1 MGGKAKIEC
10 QPNCKR
16 QGTSMTLIRSAAEK
30 RRRQKIIEEIL
41 SESLENNETG
51 NAQEPNI
58 DAVSV
63 NTVEH
68 IDIDSAP
75 VNLTPDQ
82 KVSVETQTDIK
93 NRTVAVQ
100 VNNRPK
106 YRSVAVQCKILST
119 GVDKS
124 CSPIKTGSIST
135 ATSPIK
141 PLRQKSISNLLDAQ
155 KSLSLSSFTHSNSSQ
170 EIYEPSENTGSSTM
184 DSSSCQSPVKKA
196 EILKVTNYLIND
208 NLKAYTGVP
217 REWNVIVCVM
227 CTLMP

>member
-1 MGGKAKIEC
+1 MGGKAKIKIDVVPHKFEC
-10 QPNCKR
+10 QPNRKR

-30 RRRQKIIEEIL
+30 RRRQQIIEEIL
-41 SESLENNETG
+41 SEPLENNETG
-51 NAQEPNI
+51 NSQEPNI

-68 IDIDSAP
+68 IEIDSAP

-82 KVSVETQTDIK
+82 KVCVETQTDIK

-124 CSPIKTGSIST
+124 CSPIKTV
-135 ATSPIK
+135 
-141 PLRQKSISNLLDAQ
+141 QKTFMNLWKTLAQVLWILAAVNLL
-155 KSLSLSSFTHSNSSQ
+155 
-170 EIYEPSENTGSSTM
+170 
-184 DSSSCQSPVKKA
+184 
-196 EILKVTNYLIND
+196 
-208 NLKAYTGVP
+208 
-217 REWNVIVCVM
+217 
-227 CTLMP
+227 

>member
-30 RRRQKIIEEIL
+30 RRRRQIIEEIL

-124 CSPIKTGSIST
+124 CSP
-135 ATSPIK
+135 
-141 PLRQKSISNLLDAQ
+141 LRQKSISNLLDAQ

-184 DSSSCQSPVKKA
+184 DSGSCQSPVKKA

-217 REWNVIVCVM
+217 QEWNVIVCVM